1 MLMYFMGI
9 SDNYFFCVCVEVII
23 DKTMLE
29 MCGFCL
35 FVVNAWNLKSA
46 FLVFFKE
53 NGTNF

>member
-35 FVVNAWNLKSA
+35 FVVNALEFKKYIFS
-46 FLVFFKE
+46 FLQGE
-53 NGTNF
+53 WY